1 MQATASES
9 PQTPGIVR
17 LLRRARPGEILFT
30 CSSRRFRAV
39 GAAAGGAHGLAAPL
53 RVARITQH
61 FRPGLP
67 DANKWDP
74 VSRTFGAA
82 PAIYGTLVS
91 SIIAIVLAVPI
102 SLGAAIYLSE
112 MAPPWL
118 RHPASF
124 LVESLAAIP
133 SVVFGLWGI
142 YVLVPWIC
150 TAGRRRFWRPPRA
163 SCRCSAGPPFG
174 VGMLAAGVILAI
186 MILPII
192 TAIARDS
199 LLAVPS
205 SQREAML
212 ALGATKWEMISRAVL
227 QYCRSGLVGAV
238 LLGLGRALGETMA
251 VTMVIGKTYD
261 INDFA
266 VRAGN
271 HGRQPDRQRVRRR
284 ELQPLPVGAHGAGA
298 DSSGRHVARER
309 RRKAAGVAD
318 SPLSGGD
325 TGMSAITYARRRW
338 TNNVMLGLCTASA
351 AVAIGVLALILGHVV
366 VKGISLHQLRILH
379 ATAKTGG

>member
-1 MQATASES
+1 MQVKEGPEEAS
-9 PQTPGIVR
+9 PAGIR
-17 LLRRARPGEILFT
+17 SRRRANLGDILFK
-30 CSSRRFRAV
+30 AV
-39 GAAAGGAHGLAAPL
+39 VAVFGLSVLLLAAMML
-53 RVARITQH
+53 WQLLFESRHSISTFGWGFLTGREW
-61 FRPGLP
+61 
-67 DANKWDP
+67 NP

-82 PAIYGTLVS
+82 PAIYGTVVS
-91 SIIAIVLAVPI
+91 SVIAVVFAVPI

-142 YVLVPWIC
+142 YVLVPWIRNPVEKVL
-150 TAGRRRFWRPPRA
+150 GDHLGFLPLF
-163 SCRCSAGPPFG
+163 SGPPFG
-174 VGMLAAGVILAI
+174 VGMLAAGIILAI

-199 LLAVPS
+199 LMAVPL

-261 INDFA
+261 INTSLFA
-266 VRAGN
+266 PA
-271 HGRQPDRQRVRRR
+271 
-284 ELQPLPVGAHGAGA
+284 
-298 DSSGRHVARER
+298 ST
-309 RRKAAGVAD
+309 AASQIA
-318 SPLSGGD
+318 SEFSEASFSLY
-325 TGMSAITYARRRW
+325 TSAL
-338 TNNVMLGLCTASA
+338 ME
-351 AVAIGVLALILGHVV
+351 LALILLGITLIVNVV
-366 VKGISLHQLRILH
+366 ARLLVWRI
-379 ATAKTGG
+379 ARSPESIRE

>member
-1 MQATASES
+1 MGAATGESIGANRRGLLASC
-9 PQTPGIVR
+9 
-17 LLRRARPGEILFT
+17 RRARFGDVLF
-30 CSSRRFRAV
+30 RV
-39 GAAAGGAHGLAAPL
+39 IVAAFGLSVLALAAL
-53 RVARITQH
+53 MLWQLFFESRESISTFGWGFLAGTHWDSVNRV
-61 FRPGLP
+61 
-67 DANKWDP
+67 
-74 VSRTFGAA
+74 FGAA
-82 PAIYGTLVS
+82 PAIYGTIVS
-91 SIIAIVLAVPI
+91 SLIAVVLAMPI

-142 YVLVPWIC
+142 YVLVPWIRDPVERVLGGHLGFLPLF
-150 TAGRRRFWRPPRA
+150 T
-163 SCRCSAGPPFG
+163 GPPFG

-261 INDFA
+261 INTSLFA
-266 VRAGN
+266 PA
-271 HGRQPDRQRVRRR
+271 
-284 ELQPLPVGAHGAGA
+284 
-298 DSSGRHVARER
+298 ST
-309 RRKAAGVAD
+309 AASQIA
-318 SPLSGGD
+318 SEFSEASFSLY
-325 TGMSAITYARRRW
+325 TSAL
-338 TNNVMLGLCTASA
+338 ME
-351 AVAIGVLALILGHVV
+351 LALLLLGITLLVNIAARLLV
-366 VKGISLHQLRILH
+366 WRI
-379 ATAKTGG
+379 ARSPEAIKE

>member
-1 MQATASES
+1 MGAATGESIGANRRGLLASW
-9 PQTPGIVR
+9 
-17 LLRRARPGEILFT
+17 RRARFGDVLF
-30 CSSRRFRAV
+30 RV
-39 GAAAGGAHGLAAPL
+39 IVAAFGLSVLALAAL
-53 RVARITQH
+53 MLWQLFFESRESISTFGWGFLAGTHWDSVNRV
-61 FRPGLP
+61 
-67 DANKWDP
+67 
-74 VSRTFGAA
+74 FGAA
-82 PAIYGTLVS
+82 PAIYGTIVS
-91 SIIAIVLAVPI
+91 SLIAVVLAMPI

-142 YVLVPWIC
+142 YVLVPWIRDPVERVLGGHLGFLPLF
-150 TAGRRRFWRPPRA
+150 T
-163 SCRCSAGPPFG
+163 GPPFG

-261 INDFA
+261 INTSLFA
-266 VRAGN
+266 PA
-271 HGRQPDRQRVRRR
+271 
-284 ELQPLPVGAHGAGA
+284 
-298 DSSGRHVARER
+298 ST
-309 RRKAAGVAD
+309 AASQIA
-318 SPLSGGD
+318 SEFSEASFSLY
-325 TGMSAITYARRRW
+325 TSAL
-338 TNNVMLGLCTASA
+338 ME
-351 AVAIGVLALILGHVV
+351 LALLLLGITLLVNIAARLLV
-366 VKGISLHQLRILH
+366 WRI
-379 ATAKTGG
+379 ARSPEAIKE

>member
-1 MQATASES
+1 MQTARSES
-9 PQTPGIVR
+9 GTVVASVLHSRRRVR
-17 LLRRARPGEILFT
+17 LGDT
-30 CSSRRFRAV
+30 VFRV
-39 GAAAGGAHGLAAPL
+39 VVAGFGLSVIVLAAL
-53 RVARITQH
+53 TIWQLLFESHESISAFGWGFLTRTEW
-61 FRPGLP
+61 
-67 DANKWDP
+67 NP
-74 VSRTFGAA
+74 VSRVFGAG

-91 SIIAIVLAVPI
+91 SVIAVILAVPV
-102 SLGAAIYLSE
+102 SLGAAIYLAE
-112 MAPPWL
+112 MVPPWL

-142 YVLVPWIC
+142 YVLVPWIRNPVEKFL
-150 TAGRRRFWRPPRA
+150 GGHLSFLPLF
-163 SCRCSAGPPFG
+163 SGPPFG

-212 ALGATKWEMISRAVL
+212 ALGATKWEMISRAVI

-261 INDFA
+261 INTSLFA
-266 VRAGN
+266 PA
-271 HGRQPDRQRVRRR
+271 
-284 ELQPLPVGAHGAGA
+284 
-298 DSSGRHVARER
+298 ST
-309 RRKAAGVAD
+309 AASQIASEFGEA
-318 SPLSGGD
+318 SFSLY
-325 TGMSAITYARRRW
+325 TSAL
-338 TNNVMLGLCTASA
+338 ME
-351 AVAIGVLALILGHVV
+351 LALILL
-366 VKGISLHQLRILH
+366 GITLLVNVAARLLVWRI
-379 ATAKTGG
+379 ARSPEAIRE

>member
-1 MQATASES
+1 MQTAASRPSGATPS
-9 PQTPGIVR
+9 G
-17 LLRRARPGEILFT
+17 LLRSWRRARPGEVLFRIVIAGLGL
-30 CSSRRFRAV
+30 SVLALAV
-39 GAAAGGAHGLAAPL
+39 LMIWQLFFESHESIGTFGWGFLSG
-53 RVARITQH
+53 TS
-61 FRPGLP
+61 
-67 DANKWDP
+67 WDP
-74 VSRTFGAA
+74 AHRVFGAA
-82 PAIYGTLVS
+82 PAIYGTLAS
-91 SIIAIVLAVPI
+91 SIIAVILAVPV

-133 SVVFGLWGI
+133 SVVFGLWAI
-142 YVLVPWIC
+142 YVLVPWIRNPVEK
-150 TAGRRRFWRPPRA
+150 TLGSHLSFLPLF
-163 SCRCSAGPPFG
+163 SGPPFG

-251 VTMVIGKTYD
+251 VTMVIGKTYQ
-261 INDFA
+261 ISPSLFKPA
-266 VRAGN
+266 
-271 HGRQPDRQRVRRR
+271 
-284 ELQPLPVGAHGAGA
+284 
-298 DSSGRHVARER
+298 ST
-309 RRKAAGVAD
+309 AASQIA
-318 SPLSGGD
+318 SEFGD
-325 TGMSAITYARRRW
+325 ANFSLYTSAL
-338 TNNVMLGLCTASA
+338 ME
-351 AVAIGVLALILGHVV
+351 LALILLVITLLV
-366 VKGISLHQLRILH
+366 NVAARLLVWRI
-379 ATAKTGG
+379 ARSPEAIRE

>member
-1 MQATASES
+1 MQATVSES
-9 PQTPGIVR
+9 PQTPGIIR
-17 LLRRARPGEILFT
+17 LLRRARPGDVLF
-30 CSSRRFRAV
+30 CVVVAGF
-39 GAAAGGAHGLAAPL
+39 GASVLVLAAL
-53 RVARITQH
+53 MLWQLAFQSRDSMGTFGWGFLAGTT
-61 FRPGLP
+61 
-67 DANKWDP
+67 WDP

-91 SIIAIVLAVPI
+91 SAIAVVLAVPV

-118 RHPASF
+118 RNPASF

-142 YVLVPWIC
+142 YVLVPWIRDPVERVLGGHLGFLPLF
-150 TAGRRRFWRPPRA
+150 T
-163 SCRCSAGPPFG
+163 GPPFG

-192 TAIARDS
+192 TSIARDS

-261 INDFA
+261 ISSSLFA
-266 VRAGN
+266 PA
-271 HGRQPDRQRVRRR
+271 
-284 ELQPLPVGAHGAGA
+284 
-298 DSSGRHVARER
+298 ST
-309 RRKAAGVAD
+309 AASQIA
-318 SPLSGGD
+318 SEFSEASFSLY
-325 TGMSAITYARRRW
+325 TSAL
-338 TNNVMLGLCTASA
+338 ME
-351 AVAIGVLALILGHVV
+351 LALILL
-366 VKGISLHQLRILH
+366 GITLLVNVAARLLVWRI
-379 ATAKTGG
+379 ARSPEAIRE

>member
-1 MQATASES
+1 MQATVSES
-9 PQTPGIVR
+9 PQMPGIIR
-17 LLRRARPGEILFT
+17 LLRRARPGEILFR
-30 CSSRRFRAV
+30 SVVAV
-39 GAAAGGAHGLAAPL
+39 FGLSVLVLAAL
-53 RVARITQH
+53 MLWQLLFESRDSISTFGWGFLTGTR
-61 FRPGLP
+61 
-67 DANKWDP
+67 WDP
-74 VSRTFGAA
+74 VNRVFGAA

-91 SIIAIVLAVPI
+91 SVIAVVLAVPV

-142 YVLVPWIC
+142 YVLVPWIRDPVERVLGDHLGFLPLF
-150 TAGRRRFWRPPRA
+150 T
-163 SCRCSAGPPFG
+163 GPPFG

-261 INDFA
+261 INTSLFA
-266 VRAGN
+266 PA
-271 HGRQPDRQRVRRR
+271 
-284 ELQPLPVGAHGAGA
+284 
-298 DSSGRHVARER
+298 ST
-309 RRKAAGVAD
+309 AASQIA
-318 SPLSGGD
+318 SEFSEASFSLY
-325 TGMSAITYARRRW
+325 TSAL
-338 TNNVMLGLCTASA
+338 ME
-351 AVAIGVLALILGHVV
+351 LALILL
-366 VKGISLHQLRILH
+366 GITLLVNVAARLLVWRVARSPEAI
-379 ATAKTGG
+379 GE

>member
-1 MQATASES
+1 MQATVSES
-9 PQTPGIVR
+9 PQTPRIVR
-17 LLRRARPGEILFT
+17 LLRRVRPGDFLFRVVVT
-30 CSSRRFRAV
+30 AFGTSV
-39 GAAAGGAHGLAAPL
+39 LVLAAL
-53 RVARITQH
+53 MLWQLAFESRNSINAFGWGFLT
-61 FRPGLP
+61 GTT
-67 DANKWDP
+67 WDP
-74 VSRTFGAA
+74 VTRTFGAA

-91 SIIAIVLAVPI
+91 SVIAVALAVPV

-142 YVLVPWIC
+142 YVLVPWIRSPVERVL
-150 TAGRRRFWRPPRA
+150 GDRFGFLPLFT
-163 SCRCSAGPPFG
+163 GPPFG

-261 INDFA
+261 INTSLFA
-266 VRAGN
+266 PA
-271 HGRQPDRQRVRRR
+271 
-284 ELQPLPVGAHGAGA
+284 
-298 DSSGRHVARER
+298 ST
-309 RRKAAGVAD
+309 AASQIA
-318 SPLSGGD
+318 SEFSEASFSLY
-325 TGMSAITYARRRW
+325 TSAL
-338 TNNVMLGLCTASA
+338 ME
-351 AVAIGVLALILGHVV
+351 LALILL
-366 VKGISLHQLRILH
+366 GITLLVNVAARLLVWRI
-379 ATAKTGG
+379 ARSPEAIRE

>member
-1 MQATASES
+1 MQAATGEPNGNAAW
-9 PQTPGIVR
+9 R
-17 LLRRARPGEILFT
+17 LLRSWRRAHAGDML
-30 CSSRRFRAV
+30 FRAV
-39 GAAAGGAHGLAAPL
+39 IAVFGASVLLLAAL
-53 RVARITQH
+53 MLWQLAFESRDSIST
-61 FRPGLP
+61 FGWGFLTGTTW
-67 DANKWDP
+67 NP

-91 SIIAIVLAVPI
+91 SIIAVILAVPV

-133 SVVFGLWGI
+133 SVVFGLWAI
-142 YVLVPWIC
+142 YVLVPWIRSPVEK
-150 TAGRRRFWRPPRA
+150 TLGSHLSFLPLF
-163 SCRCSAGPPFG
+163 SGPPFG

-261 INDFA
+261 INTSLFA
-266 VRAGN
+266 PA
-271 HGRQPDRQRVRRR
+271 
-284 ELQPLPVGAHGAGA
+284 
-298 DSSGRHVARER
+298 ST
-309 RRKAAGVAD
+309 AASQIA
-318 SPLSGGD
+318 SEFSEASFSLY
-325 TGMSAITYARRRW
+325 TSAL
-338 TNNVMLGLCTASA
+338 ME
-351 AVAIGVLALILGHVV
+351 LALILL
-366 VKGISLHQLRILH
+366 GITLLVNVAARLLVWRI
-379 ATAKTGG
+379 ARSPEAIRE